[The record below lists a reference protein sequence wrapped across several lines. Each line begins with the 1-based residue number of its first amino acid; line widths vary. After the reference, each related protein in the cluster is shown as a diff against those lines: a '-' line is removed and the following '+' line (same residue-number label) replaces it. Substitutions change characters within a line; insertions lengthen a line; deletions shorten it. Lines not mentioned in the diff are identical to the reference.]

1 MSWWDYGYQIT
12 AMANRTIL
20 VDNNTWNNTH
30 ISRVGQVRQHVM
42 NTCFSLQGNNS
53 RNNAQLAL
61 CSAWSHAQIPLSNGS
76 LDGRKELEGR
86 NMIGL
91 ATGDKLA
98 RLLVTIVNAQSRK
111 RMDLA
116 GKCCCFCFKLSDR
129 SVQRSCLYKRKS
141 FFQRENKY
149 TALFSPLF
157 ILSGETYCMY
167 VKAGFHQQRSWSRS
181 RQRTC
186 KSAHDLVKNKNVSR
200 KW

>member
-30 ISRVGQVRQHVM
+30 ISRVGQVRQHVT

-61 CSAWSHAQIPLSNGS
+61 CSAWSHAQIPLRNGS

-86 NMIGL
+86 NMTGL

-111 RMDLA
+111 RMYLA

-129 SVQRSCLYKRKS
+129 SIQRSCLYKRKR
-141 FFQRENKY
+141 FFSEKTNTQLY
-149 TALFSPLF
+149 LAPFL
-157 ILSGETYCMY
+157 YCQMKRISCY
-167 VKAGFHQQRSWSRS
+167 V
-181 RQRTC
+181 C
-186 KSAHDLVKNKNVSR
+186 
-200 KW
+200 